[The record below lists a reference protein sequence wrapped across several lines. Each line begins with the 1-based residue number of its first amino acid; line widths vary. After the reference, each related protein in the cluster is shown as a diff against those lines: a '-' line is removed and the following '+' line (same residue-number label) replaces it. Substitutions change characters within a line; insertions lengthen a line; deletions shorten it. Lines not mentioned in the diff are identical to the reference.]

1 MPVVLLAL
9 FILGGLVVDG
19 SRDLDARGD
28 AQAYAE
34 EAARA
39 VYETRSAD
47 ETPVVAAS
55 AATADITI
63 STDALGGIGAQ

>member
-1 MPVVLLAL
+1 MQA
-9 FILGGLVVDG
+9 DY
-19 SRDLDARGD
+19 RARTGES
-28 AQAYAE
+28 E